1 MIENRQRHPN
11 VRRSHSAL
19 DDRPPVAIMPT
30 EPIEPPN
37 TLQ

>member
-1 MIENRQRHPN
+1 MIENWQRHLN
-11 VRRSHSAL
+11 VRRSHSSL
-19 DDRPPVAIMPT
+19 DNRPPAAIMPT